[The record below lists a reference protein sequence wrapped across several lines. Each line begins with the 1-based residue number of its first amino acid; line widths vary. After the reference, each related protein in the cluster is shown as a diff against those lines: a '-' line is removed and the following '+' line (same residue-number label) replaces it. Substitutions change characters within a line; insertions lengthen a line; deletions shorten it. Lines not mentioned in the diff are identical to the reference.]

1 MVKTKKRYSKIST
14 YGQAAVGTFFMAL
27 AVRWIYEPQ
36 SMVTGGFSGIGIVL
50 NRILPIPVSVTTL
63 VLNIPLFLYSW
74 KKKGFSFLGK
84 SLWGMMCFSLF
95 LAVLPLGTPGD
106 DRLLAAL
113 LGGGISGVGLGLVIR
128 AGGSTGGTDLLGSLF
143 CGGKLGWSVSTV
155 IGVLDGVIVLWG
167 TVLAAVNFFVPTEW
181 FWIVYMIQLINI
193 SGAAGDLFAAVKF
206 SRMPKNI
213 LIQDSGVSMRVFYI
227 RY

>member
-1 MVKTKKRYSKIST
+1 MKAIGVLPEDYGEIYSLNLQKDKRTAIIVNLLAFAI
-14 YGQAAVGTFFMAL
+14 AAVMAVSMNFF
-27 AVRWIYEPQ
+27 VP
-36 SMVTGGFSGIGIVL
+36 VTSFFDMSGGIV
-50 NRILPIPVSVTTL
+50 RY
-63 VLNIPLFLYSW
+63 FL
-74 KKKGFSFLGK
+74 
-84 SLWGMMCFSLF
+84 
-95 LAVLPLGTPGD
+95 
-106 DRLLAAL
+106 RLAAL
-113 LGGGISGVGLGLVIR
+113 IVLMVLYMVLHELVHGIAMKLCGTKRVKYGFTGLYAF
-128 AGGSTGGTDLLGSLF
+128 AGSEDYYDKKSYIFIALAP
-143 CGGKLGWSVSTV
+143 
-155 IGVLDGVIVLWG
+155 IVLWG

>member
-1 MVKTKKRYSKIST
+1 MKAIGVLPEDYGEIYSLNLQKDKRAAIIVNLLALAI
-14 YGQAAVGTFFMAL
+14 AAVMAVSMNFFVPVASVFDM
-27 AVRWIYEPQ
+27 
-36 SMVTGGFSGIGIVL
+36 SGGIV
-50 NRILPIPVSVTTL
+50 RY
-63 VLNIPLFLYSW
+63 FL
-74 KKKGFSFLGK
+74 
-84 SLWGMMCFSLF
+84 
-95 LAVLPLGTPGD
+95 
-106 DRLLAAL
+106 RLAAL
-113 LGGGISGVGLGLVIR
+113 IVLMVLYMVLHELVHGIAMKLCGTKRVKYGFTGLYAF
-128 AGGSTGGTDLLGSLF
+128 AGSEDYYDKKSYIFIALAP
-143 CGGKLGWSVSTV
+143 
-155 IGVLDGVIVLWG
+155 IVLWG

>member
-1 MVKTKKRYSKIST
+1 MKAIGVLPEDYGEIYSLNLQKDKRTAIIVNLLALAI
-14 YGQAAVGTFFMAL
+14 AAVMAVSMNFF
-27 AVRWIYEPQ
+27 VP
-36 SMVTGGFSGIGIVL
+36 VTSVFDMSGGIV
-50 NRILPIPVSVTTL
+50 RY
-63 VLNIPLFLYSW
+63 FL
-74 KKKGFSFLGK
+74 
-84 SLWGMMCFSLF
+84 
-95 LAVLPLGTPGD
+95 
-106 DRLLAAL
+106 RLAAL
-113 LGGGISGVGLGLVIR
+113 IVLMVLYMVLHELVHGIAMKLCGTKRVKYGFTGLYAF
-128 AGGSTGGTDLLGSLF
+128 AGSEDYYDKKSYIFIALAP
-143 CGGKLGWSVSTV
+143 
-155 IGVLDGVIVLWG
+155 IVLWG